1 MHLVKAAL
9 LCCMMFLVGCN
20 SWIYRIDIPQGN
32 YVEQKQVDKLRV
44 AMTREQVL
52 FILGSPVASNAFDN
66 QKWHYIY
73 LLKRNKTKGQRL
85 ELVIHFEQD
94 IISDISGDFDKHED
108 FDIPL
113 QQ

>member
-9 LCCMMFLVGCN
+9 LCCSIMLVGCS

-44 AMTREQVL
+44 AMTQEQVV
-52 FILGSPVASNAFDN
+52 FILGSPVASNAFDDQN
-66 QKWHYIY
+66 WHYIY
-73 LLKRNKTKGQRL
+73 LLKKNKNKGQRL
-85 ELVIHFEQD
+85 ELIVHFKEGK
-94 IISDISGDFDKHED
+94 IANISGTFTKPDD

-113 QQ
+113 EQ